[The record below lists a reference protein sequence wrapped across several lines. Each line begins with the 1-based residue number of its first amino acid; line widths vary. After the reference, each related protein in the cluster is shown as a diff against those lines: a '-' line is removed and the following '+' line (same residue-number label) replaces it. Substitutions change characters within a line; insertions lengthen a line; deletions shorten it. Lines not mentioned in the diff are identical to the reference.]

1 MQCVQTTNQKSR
13 KIQKFKETEDSRYIY
28 QNELDKAC
36 FQEAMVYGDFK
47 DLPRR
52 IDSDNVLGDKAFNI
66 TKYPRYDECQRGLVS
81 IVSKFFDKKTALFA
95 DKFTFGGNIKKEIV
109 QNKELAE
116 ELNKPIIKKLK
127 KKKVHSSFIDNI
139 WGADLADMQLI
150 SKFNKRFWFLL
161 CIIDNYSKYAWADFF
176 LWKIKRVLQLLTLFH
191 ESCRKPN
198 KIWVDKGIE
207 FYNTSMKSWLENND
221 VENDVEVYY
230 SIHNERISVAAE
242 RFIRTRKNK
251 IYKYMTNI

>member
-1 MQCVQTTNQKSR
+1 
-13 KIQKFKETEDSRYIY
+13 
-28 QNELDKAC
+28 
-36 FQEAMVYGDFK
+36 
-47 DLPRR
+47 
-52 IDSDNVLGDKAFNI
+52 
-66 TKYPRYDECQRGLVS
+66 
-81 IVSKFFDKKTALFA
+81 
-95 DKFTFGGNIKKEIV
+95 
-109 QNKELAE
+109 
-116 ELNKPIIKKLK
+116 
-127 KKKVHSSFIDNI
+127 
-139 WGADLADMQLI
+139 MQLI
-150 SKFNKRFWFLL
+150 NKFNKRFWFLL
-161 CIIDNYSKYAWADFF
+161 CIIDNYSKYTWADFF

-191 ESCRKPN
+191 ESCRKPK